1 MYDGSYAVESETR
14 AIVQMAGAN
23 LSVEALTLLLARG
36 GGDPEKALS
45 TARTLFEE
53 RSTRELVAL
62 EKTKADLLRNITA
75 LKLAA
80 SPIVI
85 GTSLAELLR
94 SNRARPRSKREEEH
108 TLISEFIHKIIQESL
123 EDNEGET

>member
-45 TARTLFEE
+45 TARTLFAE

-62 EKTKADLLRNITA
+62 EKTKEDLLRNITA
-75 LKLAA
+75 LRLAA

-94 SNRARPRSKREEEH
+94 SNRARARSKREEEH

-123 EDNEGET
+123 EDNEGKT